1 MGEKSVLFL
10 IVIVL
15 IILGVLYNISF
26 VLGVIATVGL
36 LAFIIY
42 LLVIL
47 IKGRSKKIASKEQSV
62 YSRGSPDGYIIDHS
76 YYTKV
81 VGVTYSGRQ
90 RILASLQDGMDLD
103 FVRETHNVHDKNAV
117 AIYCSNRQI
126 GYLSREEAAEIAPIM
141 DKGIPVDGVIE
152 HITGGG
158 KYNYGCEIRV
168 KIYKRKAERKREPKQ
183 ELKPTVENIDTS
195 NPLYGKTC
203 VLFDY
208 SYPDEEQNIVN
219 LGGILR
225 RSVSG
230 KTDYYIV
237 KDFYAFYN
245 SSTVQTN
252 KVRELMQNGGKI
264 KLLSDEEYLK
274 IKEQY
279 LPRTDNGN

>member
-1 MGEKSVLFL
+1 MKNNTSPL
-10 IVIVL
+10 IVVML
-15 IILGVLYNISF
+15 VVVIIIGVLYKISF
-26 VLGVIATVGL
+26 ILGAIASVAL
-36 LAFIIY
+36 LAFFIY
-42 LLVIL
+42 LVAIY
-47 IKGRSKKIASKEQSV
+47 IRNNFRGNAPREAI
-62 YSRGSPDGYIIDHS
+62 YNRGSPEGYIIDHS

-90 RILASLQDGMDLD
+90 RILPNLQDGMALD
-103 FVRETHNVHDKNAV
+103 FVREPHNFHDKNAI
-117 AIYCSNRQI
+117 AIYCSGWQI

-152 HITGGG
+152 QITGGG

-168 KIYKRKAERKREPKQ
+168 KIYKRKTERKREPKQ
-183 ELKPTVENIDTS
+183 ELQPTVENIDKS

-203 VLFDY
+203 VFFDY

-237 KDFYAFYN
+237 RNFKNFYDT
-245 SSTVQTN
+245 STVETN
-252 KVRELMQNGGKI
+252 KVLELMQNGGKI
-264 KLLSDEEYLK
+264 KFLSDEEYSK
-274 IKEQY
+274 IKERY
-279 LPRTDNGN
+279 LPK